1 MAKRDGAATRGGCS
15 TAAWCEQ
22 YEAAHRAAQQE
33 ITNLPSGEAMLYH
46 EGNLATDA
54 ETDPAIAGRAAA
66 FRDAVEAAQ
75 GVAAQHRLGFERYQY
90 FFWRTGR

>member
-33 ITNLPSGEAMLYH
+33 ITNLPSGEAMLYY

-54 ETDPAIAGRAAA
+54 
-66 FRDAVEAAQ
+66 
-75 GVAAQHRLGFERYQY
+75 
-90 FFWRTGR
+90 